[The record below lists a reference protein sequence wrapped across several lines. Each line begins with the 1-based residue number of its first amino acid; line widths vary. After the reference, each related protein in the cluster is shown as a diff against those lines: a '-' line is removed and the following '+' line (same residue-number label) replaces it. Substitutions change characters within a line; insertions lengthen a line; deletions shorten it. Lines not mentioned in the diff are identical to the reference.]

1 MNIYLTFHWTKIL
14 ITASVIECNT
24 EFFITSRSKNI
35 SNANIFFA
43 RRHRRRRRF
52 SFALRNPSTIWEAK
66 VRSYGLSS
74 SCITEDFGG
83 ASGGRALCGSREVT
97 PRPRAID
104 SLKLLVTQSPQA
116 PARNN
121 SHCLTRRPCRSLALF
136 ARSNFRPSRDDE
148 TRLRHLAFTA
158 SRTARC
164 N

>member
-1 MNIYLTFHWTKIL
+1 MRTFFRTPTPSTSALLVRFKDPEHNLGGKGQKL
-14 ITASVIECNT
+14 RAVI
-24 EFFITSRSKNI
+24 IV
-35 SNANIFFA
+35 
-43 RRHRRRRRF
+43 HRRGFRWSERRTR
-52 SFALRNPSTIWEAK
+52 I
-66 VRSYGLSS
+66 VRS
-74 SCITEDFGG
+74 
-83 ASGGRALCGSREVT
+83 
-97 PRPRAID
+97 PRSYPELPRAID